1 LRLCNQ
7 ISIRGFALFCGLL
20 MTATCTRG
28 QSLEPRLYS
37 NAPVGLNFVLGG
49 YGFSTGSAITDPSV
63 AVEDGELEV
72 HSPFA
77 AYARSFGLWGKSAK
91 FDVVVPYSFLS
102 GTAKVNGVPAERTVD
117 GFADPSF
124 RVSMN
129 FIGAPALSL
138 VEFKDYQQDFVLGG
152 SLQVLA
158 PFGQYDSSRLVNIG
172 THRWTIKPEL
182 GLSKTFGP
190 VVLELA
196 GAVAFYS
203 DNDDFQGQTRTQE
216 PIYSVQ
222 GHVVYK
228 FRNGIWLA
236 VSSTYYTGGR
246 STTDGVDNPD
256 AQSNSRLGATLAIP
270 VNKRNSIKLYASS
283 GVSTRTGSDFDTY
296 GLAWQYRWGGGL

>member
-1 LRLCNQ
+1 MSRYCTLL
-7 ISIRGFALFCGLL
+7 SILL
-20 MTATCTRG
+20 LAVCVRG

-37 NAPVGLNFVLGG
+37 NAPTGLNFVLGG

-63 AVEDGELEV
+63 AIEDGELEI
-72 HSPFA
+72 HTPFT
-77 AYARSFGLWGKSAK
+77 AYAHSFGLWGKSAK

-102 GTAKVNGVPAERTVD
+102 GTATVNGAPSSRKVD

-129 FIGAPALSL
+129 FVGAPALSL
-138 VEFKDYQQDFVLGG
+138 AEFKDYRQNFVLGG

-172 THRWTIKPEL
+172 THRWTVRPEL

-196 GAVAFYS
+196 GAAAFYTE
-203 DNDDFQGQTRTQE
+203 NDDFQGQTRKQD
-216 PIYSVQ
+216 PICSVQ
-222 GHVVYK
+222 GHVVYR
-228 FRNGIWLA
+228 FRNGIWC
-236 VSSTYYTGGR
+236 SFGSTYYTGGQ
-246 STTDGVDNPD
+246 TATNGVENPD
-256 AQSNSRLGATLAIP
+256 RQSNSRLGATLAIP
-270 VNKRNSIKLYASS
+270 VNKRNSVKLYASS

>member
-1 LRLCNQ
+1 MTTRNRIL
-7 ISIRGFALFCGLL
+7 ISILL
-20 MTATCTRG
+20 LVAGGVHG
-28 QSLEPRLYS
+28 QALEPRLYS
-37 NAPVGLNFVLGG
+37 NAPVGLNFLLGG
-49 YGFSTGSAITDPSV
+49 YAFSEGNAITDPSV
-63 AVEDGELEV
+63 QVEDGELEV

-102 GTAKVNGVPAERTVD
+102 GTAKVNGAPAERTVD

-129 FIGAPALSL
+129 FVGAPALSL
-138 VEFKDYQQDFVLGG
+138 AEFKEYRQNFVLGG
-152 SLQVLA
+152 SLQILA

-196 GAVAFYS
+196 GAAAFYTA
-203 DNDDFQGQTRTQE
+203 NDDFQGQTRKQD

-228 FRNGIWLA
+228 FKNGIWLA
-236 VSSTYYTGGR
+236 VSSTYYVGGR
-246 STTDGVDNPD
+246 STTDGIENPD
-256 AQSNSRLGATLAIP
+256 AQSNTRLGATLALP
-270 VNKRNSIKLYASS
+270 VNKHNSVKLYASS

-296 GLAWQYRWGGGL
+296 GLAWQYRWGAGL

>member
-1 LRLCNQ
+1 MMRFNFLLSFLL
-7 ISIRGFALFCGLL
+7 ISAFGA
-20 MTATCTRG
+20 AG

-37 NAPVGLNFVLGG
+37 NAPTGLNFLIGG
-49 YGFSTGSAITDPSV
+49 YVFSEGSAITDPSV
-63 AVEDGELEV
+63 AVEDGELQV

-77 AYARSFGLWGKSAK
+77 AYAHSFGLWGKSAK

-102 GTAKVNGVPAERTVD
+102 GTATVNGLPASRNVD

-124 RVSMN
+124 RISMN

-138 VEFKDYQQDFVLGG
+138 EEFKDYRQNFVVGG

-172 THRWTIKPEL
+172 THRWTVKPEL

-196 GAVAFYS
+196 GTVAIYT

-222 GHVVYK
+222 GHVVYQFK
-228 FRNGIWLA
+228 NGIWCS
-236 VSSTYYTGGR
+236 VDSTYYRGGQ
-246 STTDGVDNPD
+246 STTDGVENRD
-256 AQSNSRLGATLAIP
+256 AQSNSRLGATLVLPI
-270 VNKRNSIKLYASS
+270 NKKHSVKLYFSS

>member
-1 LRLCNQ
+1 MKPLSLRL
-7 ISIRGFALFCGLL
+7 GMVLMLL
-20 MTATCTRG
+20 MGAVRVG
-28 QSLEPRLYS
+28 AQSLEPRLYS
-37 NAPVGLNFVLGG
+37 NAPVGLNFLLGG
-49 YGFSTGSAITDPSV
+49 YGFSSGSAITDPSV

-77 AYARSFGLWGKSAK
+77 AYAHSFGLWGRSAK

-102 GTAKVNGVPAERTVD
+102 GTATVNGVPASRKVD

-138 VEFKDYQQDFVLGG
+138 AGFKEYQQNFVLGG
-152 SLQVLA
+152 SLKILA
-158 PFGQYDSSRLVNIG
+158 PFGQYDSSKLVNIG
-172 THRWTIKPEL
+172 THRWTVKPEL

-190 VVLELA
+190 VVLELV
-196 GAVAFYS
+196 GAVALYT
-203 DNDDFQGQTRTQE
+203 DNDDFQGQTRTQK
-216 PIYSVQ
+216 PIYSAQ

-236 VSSTYYTGGR
+236 VSSTYYAGGR
-246 STTDGVDNPD
+246 SATNGVENPD

-270 VNKRNSIKLYASS
+270 VNKNNSIKLYTSS

>member
-1 LRLCNQ
+1 MNHIHLRG
-7 ISIRGFALFCGLL
+7 SALFSGLL
-20 MTATCTRG
+20 LISVCTHG
-28 QSLEPRLYS
+28 QALEPRLYS
-37 NAPVGLNFVLGG
+37 NAPVGLNFLLGG
-49 YGFSTGSAITDPSV
+49 YVFSTGSAITDPSV
-63 AVEDGELEV
+63 QVEDGQLDV

-102 GTAKVNGVPAERTVD
+102 GTATVNGAPASRNVE

-129 FIGAPALSL
+129 FVGAPALSL
-138 VEFKDYQQDFVLGG
+138 AEFMEYRQNFVLGG

-158 PFGQYDSSRLVNIG
+158 PFGQYDSSKIVNIG
-172 THRWTIKPEL
+172 THRWTVKPEL

-190 VVLELA
+190 VILELA
-196 GAVAFYS
+196 GAVAFYT
-203 DNDDFQGQTRTQE
+203 DNDDFQGQTRTQK

-222 GHVVYK
+222 GHLVYAFK
-228 FRNGIWLA
+228 NKIWFSLD
-236 VSSTYYTGGR
+236 STYYVGGR
-246 STTDGVDNPD
+246 TATNGIEKPD
-256 AQSNSRLGATLAIP
+256 AQSNSRLGATLALP
-270 VNKRNSIKLYASS
+270 VNKNHSAKLYFSS

>member
-1 LRLCNQ
+1 MKRNCILL
-7 ISIRGFALFCGLL
+7 SILLWTAFA
-20 MTATCTRG
+20 RG
-28 QSLEPRLYS
+28 QALEPRLYS
-37 NAPVGLNFVLGG
+37 NAPVGLNFLLGG
-49 YGFSTGSAITDPSV
+49 YVYSSGSAIMDPSV
-63 AVEDGELEV
+63 AIENGEIEV

-77 AYARSFGLWGKSAK
+77 AYAYSFGLWGRSAK

-102 GTAKVNGVPAERTVD
+102 GTATVHGAPASREVD

-138 VEFKDYQQDFVLGG
+138 ADFMEYRQNFVLGG

-158 PFGQYDSSRLVNIG
+158 PFGQYDSSRLINIG

-190 VVLELA
+190 VILELA
-196 GAVAFYS
+196 GAVAFYTE
-203 DNDDFQGQTRTQE
+203 NDDFQGQARKQE
-216 PIYSVQ
+216 PIYSMQ
-222 GHVVYK
+222 GHVVYA
-228 FRNGIWLA
+228 FRNGIWFSLD
-236 VSSTYYTGGR
+236 STYYRGGQ
-246 STTDGVDNPD
+246 STTDGVKNPD
-256 AQSNSRLGATLAIP
+256 AQSNSRLGATLALP
-270 VNKRNSIKLYASS
+270 VNKHHSVKLYFSS